1 MQAITLE
8 KVSEQVSVENSV
20 EDSVEAMVEES
31 ITIPQLEQPILLHH
45 RHENHMFLTTEDLA
59 AGHTILRWI
68 SID

>member
-1 MQAITLE
+1 MGTNASNHAGEGFGAGFSREFGGGFGGGYDGGI
-8 KVSEQVSVENSV
+8 
-20 EDSVEAMVEES
+20 D
-31 ITIPQLEQPILLHH
+31 